1 MASDAAGSIEL
12 SGGTDGRSTNCG
24 ACYTVQRLRWRRT
37 SKAHDVMTQ
46 QTVELTP
53 DTILSTLAWHR
64 DELRALG
71 VRALG
76 LFGSFRRGDAHAE
89 SDMDFL
95 VTLDRPTLRSYMAVK
110 HLLEDYFRRSVDL
123 VLTETVK
130 PRIRARI
137 FAEVVYVE
145 GLSPL
150 PG

>member
-1 MASDAAGSIEL
+1 
-12 SGGTDGRSTNCG
+12 
-24 ACYTVQRLRWRRT
+24 
-37 SKAHDVMTQ
+37 MTQ
-46 QTVELTP
+46 QTIELTP
-53 DTILSTLAWHR
+53 DAILGTLARHR

-71 VRALG
+71 VRTLG

-95 VTLDRPTLRSYMAVK
+95 VTLDHPTLRGYMAAK
-110 HLLEDYFRRSVDL
+110 QLLEYLFGRPVDL
-123 VLTETVK
+123 VMAETVK

-137 FAEVVYVE
+137 FAEVVYVK